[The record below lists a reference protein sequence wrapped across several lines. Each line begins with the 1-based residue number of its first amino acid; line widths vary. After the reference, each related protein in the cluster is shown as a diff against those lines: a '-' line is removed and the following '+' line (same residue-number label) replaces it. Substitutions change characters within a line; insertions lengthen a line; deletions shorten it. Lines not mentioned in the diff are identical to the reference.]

1 MKTARRSPAGGKMLP
16 MDVTTFLLKLFL
28 VPLIVVGISVAMQH
42 IGPLAA
48 GLLLGLPTIGA
59 PIYAFVVLEHGAEF
73 GVEVAT
79 GTLLGMVSVLA
90 CNTAYSRVCPYLPP
104 VASMLV
110 GWSAYFAVAFLMMNV
125 TAPLWL
131 ACVIGLSIPVISQ
144 FTIPKS
150 GAVLKSGRM
159 PKVELLLRMVAAAA
173 LVFAATELARRAGPH
188 LAGLF
193 LPFPVAGTVVTV
205 FTHRLY
211 GPRVTQ
217 ALIRGMMGGTMAY
230 SIFFVVAAYALPW
243 AGIGW
248 SIFLGLVASALVQGA
263 SLWFVRRPRGRL

>member
-1 MKTARRSPAGGKMLP
+1 
-16 MDVTTFLLKLFL
+16 MDVTTFLLKLLL
-28 VPLIVVGISVAMQH
+28 VPLIVVGISIAMQH

-73 GVEVAT
+73 GVEVAAS
-79 GTLLGMVSVLA
+79 TLLGMLPVLA
-90 CNTAYSRVCPYLPP
+90 CNTMYSRICPYLPP
-104 VASMLV
+104 VASMLA
-110 GWSAYFAVAFLMMNV
+110 GWSAYFAVAFLMMSV

-131 ACVIGLSIPVISQ
+131 ACLIGLAVPFVSRL
-144 FTIPKS
+144 TIPKS
-150 GAVLKSGRM
+150 GATLKSGRM

-211 GPRVTQ
+211 GAKVTQ
-217 ALIRGMMGGTMAY
+217 ALIRGMMGGTAAY

-248 SIFLGLVASALVQGA
+248 SIFLGLVASAVVQGV
-263 SLWFVRRPRGRL
+263 SLWIVRSRRGRL